1 MVANAVADDRRLFY
15 DSRTDLLLYSA
26 EIDRVM
32 KKVDE
37 GELLFDEIWEKVYS
51 AEQQNQKEKYEMDLK
66 KEIKKLQRLRD
77 QIKTWIGSAE
87 VKDKGDLVEARKRI
101 EQKMEQFKICE
112 KETKTKTYSK
122 EGLAREER
130 LDPAEEAKLNTTG
143 WLGEYIER
151 LRQMVE
157 EHDFELEKL
166 VSGKGKKTN
175 KAKIEELQNH
185 VLNHKNHISKLE
197 GVIRLVNNDRL
208 DIDTVDAFQEDLDY
222 YMDSYAD
229 EDYMSAYDMD
239 FFYEPLGL
247 DDLDVVNVDRLAQA
261 AVKKDKDD
269 TETLSSKGSSK
280 DKKGKSKA
288 VASVIP
294 LTIGRARVSKA
305 DKKNAEKE
313 AAKEEEKATP
323 TKPTP
328 SQPVPNGVPA
338 TVVRSPPAPA
348 TAAPGASMAAI
359 LKRES
364 EQEKER
370 QQKVCIYMMK
380 LGKLRLQSHLCVL
393 ELDSSGATSKT
404 SGTGTP
410 ATGGAVTPTRSSSA
424 TTNST
429 AATAAS
435 ATRGFET
442 TAARSSNAPAT
453 GGAAS
458 CKVASTASSRT
469 KSADSSELA
478 DAASSK

>member
-1 MVANAVADDRRLFY
+1 MSNARKLQSKYGRVELIGNGARQLQEYVLPWNARVPAYSTQQAFKLNSLLSHFRIY
-15 DSRTDLLLYSA
+15 YSRFLA

-77 QIKTWIGSAE
+77 QIKTWISSAE

-143 WLGEYIER
+143 WLGDYIER

-175 KAKIEELQNH
+175 KTKIEELQNH

-197 GVIRLVNNDRL
+197 GVIRLVNNERL
-208 DIDTVDAFQEDLDY
+208 DVDTVDAFQEDLDY

-229 EDYMSAYDMD
+229 EDYMSAYDED

-247 DDLDVVNVDRLAQA
+247 EDLDVVNVDRLTQA
-261 AVKKDKDD
+261 TTKKDKDD

-323 TKPTP
+323 VKPSP
-328 SQPVPNGVPA
+328 SPPVPNGAPA
-338 TVVRSPPAPA
+338 PVVRSPPPPA

-370 QQKVCIYMMK
+370 QQKVS
-380 LGKLRLQSHLCVL
+380 L
-393 ELDSSGATSKT
+393 
-404 SGTGTP
+404 
-410 ATGGAVTPTRSSSA
+410 AVISSSRM
-424 TTNST
+424 TLISLFDCL
-429 AATAAS
+429 S
-435 ATRGFET
+435 
-442 TAARSSNAPAT
+442 RSF
-453 GGAAS
+453 
-458 CKVASTASSRT
+458 VSS
-469 KSADSSELA
+469 KSDKQSRR
-478 DAASSK
+478 ASSKRSRCANRKLFVYSRCNNNNNSNKRNRRL